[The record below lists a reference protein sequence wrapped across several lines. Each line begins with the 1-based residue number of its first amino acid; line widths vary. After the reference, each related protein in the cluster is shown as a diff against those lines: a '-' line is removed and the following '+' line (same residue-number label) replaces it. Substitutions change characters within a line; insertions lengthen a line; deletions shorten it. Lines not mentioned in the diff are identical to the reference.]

1 MLQAWG
7 GYARA
12 ALATARKVGQDGN
25 MKAFVIVPALLI
37 AACGSAPEPSE
48 ISTPQGPVTGEV
60 GETGIHVFKGIPYAA
75 PPVGDFRFRAP
86 QPAPTWDTAYDA
98 TAFSPMCMQ
107 LTDTGSDLLD
117 RIIDGHGLSA
127 PKRAI
132 IKRVAAGMDA
142 GETSEDCL
150 YLNVRSPDVGGG
162 APVMVW
168 IHGGGH
174 QFGSGD
180 FSIYQGDA
188 LPEQGVV
195 LVTINYRLNVFGY
208 LAHPALMEDDPEG
221 LSGNYGLRDQI
232 AALEWVRDN
241 IAAYGGDPD
250 NVTVFGESAGASS
263 TAALMVS
270 PAAKGLFQRV
280 ILQSGEATQS
290 FFALGDTS
298 RGMSAEAAGEA
309 LVGDLT
315 AGELRALSAEE
326 LLDFTRAQGL
336 ADAQALRPIGDGVL
350 LPRAVPELLASDFE
364 PVPSI
369 VGFNADEAYI
379 FYAGPEG
386 AVKKA
391 DITGD
396 APAQVASLV
405 AGYGE
410 GPGRAIAELYG
421 LNGADGLDAAAMQI
435 QGDEYFGLSARFV
448 LERVEANGGD
458 AWAYAFTRVP
468 PSRKQTIGA
477 FHSAEMPFVFGT
489 HETALGLSDADE
501 DLTELMQ
508 GYWISFAEDGNPNAA
523 GLPEWPR
530 YRNRNWME
538 FTANTGRES
547 GVVQDWRKPKLD
559 ALEAGLDPALMV
571 KEDELVTP
579 SLEPEETSPR

>member
-12 ALATARKVGQDGN
+12 ALATAHEVGQDGN
-25 MKAFVIVPALLI
+25 MKAIAFPAVLLL
-37 AACGSAPEPSE
+37 AACGNALEPSE
-48 ISTPQGPVTGEV
+48 VSTPQGPVLGEV

-75 PPVGDFRFRAP
+75 PPVGDYRFRAP

-107 LTDTGSDLLD
+107 LMDTGSDLLD

-150 YLNVRSPDVGGG
+150 YLNVRTPNVDGA

-208 LAHPALMEDDPEG
+208 LAHPSLIEDDPEG

-232 AALEWVRDN
+232 AALQWVRDN
-241 IAAYGGDPD
+241 IASYGGNPD

-270 PAAKGLFQRV
+270 PAASGLFHKV

-298 RGMSAEAAGEA
+298 RGISAEAAGEA
-309 LVGDLT
+309 LVGDLS
-315 AGELRALSAEE
+315 ADELRALSAEE
-326 LLDFTRAQGL
+326 LLDFTRAQNL

-350 LPRAVPELLASDFE
+350 LPKAVPELLASDFK

-369 VGFNADEAYI
+369 VGYNADEAYI
-379 FYAGPEG
+379 FYAGPDG
-386 AVKKA
+386 AVKMA

-396 APAQVASLV
+396 AQAQVASLMS
-405 AGYGE
+405 GYGE
-410 GPGRAIAELYG
+410 GPGRAIADLYG
-421 LNGADGLDAAAMQI
+421 LDGANDLDAAAMQI
-435 QGDEYFGLSARFV
+435 QGDEYFGLSARFM

-468 PSRKQTIGA
+468 PSKTQTIGA

-489 HETALGLSDADE
+489 HEKALGLSDADE
-501 DLTELMQ
+501 ALTELMQ
-508 GYWISFAEDGNPNAA
+508 GYWVSFARDGNPNAA

-530 YRNRNWME
+530 YRNTNWME
-538 FTANTGRES
+538 FTANTGHAS

-559 ALEAGLDPALMV
+559 ALKTGLDPALRV
-571 KEDELVTP
+571 NRDALVTP
-579 SLEPEETSPR
+579 SVEPQETSPR